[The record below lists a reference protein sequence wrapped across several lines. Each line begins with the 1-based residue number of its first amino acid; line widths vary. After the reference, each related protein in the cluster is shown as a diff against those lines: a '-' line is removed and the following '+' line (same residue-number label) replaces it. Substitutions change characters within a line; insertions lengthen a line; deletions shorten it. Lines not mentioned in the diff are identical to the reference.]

1 MSQDPFLERE
11 AEKYEFPI
19 PSREYILEHLAKRD
33 TPISREELASDLQLT
48 SDEQL
53 EGLRRRLRA
62 MERDGQLVFTRRQ
75 CYALPEKLDL
85 LRGTVIGHR
94 DGYGFLRVE
103 GRKDDLYLSAEQM
116 KTVIHGDVVL
126 AQPLGEDRRGRRE
139 GRIVRVLEPRTS
151 QIVGRYF
158 TEAGTG
164 FVVPDDSRLS
174 FDILIPPE
182 FIAGARMG
190 TVVVVELTQRGTRRT
205 KAIGKI
211 VEILGDNMGTGLA
224 VDIALRTHEIPHSW
238 PPKVEEQV
246 SDLAEEVP
254 ESAKKGRVDL
264 RSLPLVTI
272 DGEDARDFDDAV
284 YCEKK
289 RGGGWRLWVAI
300 ADVSYYVRP
309 GTALDH
315 EARAR
320 GTSVYFP
327 SQVVPMLPEV
337 LSNGLCSLNPQV
349 DRLCMVC
356 EMTVS
361 SQGKLSGYK
370 FYEAVMSSHAR
381 LTYTKV
387 WSILQGDEALRE
399 HYQSL
404 VEPLEELHRMYKVL
418 EHAREVRGGIAFETE
433 EAKFIFN
440 AERRIER
447 VEAVVRN
454 DAHKLIEECMI
465 LANIS
470 AAKFVEKSEEPALF
484 RVHDQPSED
493 HVLALRSVLGELGLT
508 LKGGMKPQPKDYA
521 ELMDSIAD
529 RPDHEMLQTMLLRSM
544 KQAIYDPENRGHF
557 GLALTSY
564 AHFTSP
570 IRRYPDLSLHR
581 GIKYLLSD
589 RKNRWT
595 QSGGWHADFNEM
607 LQLGEHCSMTERRAD
622 EATRDVADWLKCDF
636 MQDHVGETFTGIIS
650 SVTGF
655 GFFVRLNDLFIDGL
669 VHVSTL
675 DNDYYRYDNVGQ
687 RLIGESR
694 GQTYRLGDE
703 VEIRVEAVHMDER
716 KIDFALVSST
726 RKVRGEGKTSR
737 DRAKRGS
744 DTGAKP
750 PRRRRTGQRANF
762 EPDSAFRPE
771 GDGKKR
777 QSASKDNGKAK
788 TGGKKKA
795 AKSQK
800 NAEKTRK
807 IAAATRAKRA
817 SKKNKTAE

>member
-182 FIAGARMG
+182 CIAGARMG
-190 TVVVVELTQRGTRRT
+190 SVVVVELTQRGTRRT

-264 RSLPLVTI
+264 RELPLVTI

-289 RGGGWRLWVAI
+289 TRWRLAAV
-300 ADVSYYVRP
+300 
-309 GTALDH
+309 G
-315 EARAR
+315 
-320 GTSVYFP
+320 G
-327 SQVVPMLPEV
+327 
-337 LSNGLCSLNPQV
+337 N
-349 DRLCMVC
+349 
-356 EMTVS
+356 
-361 SQGKLSGYK
+361 SGC
-370 FYEAVMSSHAR
+370 
-381 LTYTKV
+381 
-387 WSILQGDEALRE
+387 Q
-399 HYQSL
+399 
-404 VEPLEELHRMYKVL
+404 
-418 EHAREVRGGIAFETE
+418 
-433 EAKFIFN
+433 
-440 AERRIER
+440 
-447 VEAVVRN
+447 
-454 DAHKLIEECMI
+454 
-465 LANIS
+465 
-470 AAKFVEKSEEPALF
+470 
-484 RVHDQPSED
+484 
-493 HVLALRSVLGELGLT
+493 
-508 LKGGMKPQPKDYA
+508 
-521 ELMDSIAD
+521 
-529 RPDHEMLQTMLLRSM
+529 LLR
-544 KQAIYDPENRGHF
+544 AP
-557 GLALTSY
+557 
-564 AHFTSP
+564 
-570 IRRYPDLSLHR
+570 RY
-581 GIKYLLSD
+581 
-589 RKNRWT
+589 
-595 QSGGWHADFNEM
+595 
-607 LQLGEHCSMTERRAD
+607 
-622 EATRDVADWLKCDF
+622 
-636 MQDHVGETFTGIIS
+636 
-650 SVTGF
+650 
-655 GFFVRLNDLFIDGL
+655 
-669 VHVSTL
+669 
-675 DNDYYRYDNVGQ
+675 
-687 RLIGESR
+687 
-694 GQTYRLGDE
+694 
-703 VEIRVEAVHMDER
+703 
-716 KIDFALVSST
+716 
-726 RKVRGEGKTSR
+726 
-737 DRAKRGS
+737 
-744 DTGAKP
+744 GAGP
-750 PRRRRTGQRANF
+750 
-762 EPDSAFRPE
+762 
-771 GDGKKR
+771 
-777 QSASKDNGKAK
+777 
-788 TGGKKKA
+788 
-795 AKSQK
+795 
-800 NAEKTRK
+800 
-807 IAAATRAKRA
+807 
-817 SKKNKTAE
+817 